1 MATLLHIKSSIFG
14 NDGQSSQLAEKLISQ
29 WKAKNPQ
36 GNVVVRDLIA
46 ENIPHLDAAVMTA
59 LSTAA
64 ADRNP
69 EQSAIVERSDQLI
82 AELREADEVI
92 MGVPMYNFGVPTQM
106 KAYFDLIARAGVTF
120 KYTEQGPVGLIE
132 TKPVYL
138 LATRGGLYRDN
149 GQDFQIPFVQQF
161 LGFIGLHDSQ
171 VIYAEGL
178 SMGEMAQASL
188 QKANQENCCNP
199 LIT

>member
-14 NDGQSSQLAEKLISQ
+14 NDGQSSQLAETLISQ
-29 WKAKNPQ
+29 WKAKYPQ

-46 ENIPHLDAAVMTA
+46 ERIPHLDVEVIKA
-59 LSTAA
+59 LSTVE
-64 ADRNP
+64 ADRNS
-69 EQSAIVERSDQLI
+69 EQAAIVERSDQLI

-92 MGVPMYNFGVPTQM
+92 IGVPMYNFGVPTQM

-132 TKPVYL
+132 SKPVYL
-138 LATRGGLYRDN
+138 LATRGGLYRDS

-161 LGFIGLHDSQ
+161 LGFIGLHSSQ
-171 VIYAEGL
+171 VVYAEGL
-178 SMGEMAQASL
+178 SKGEAAQASL
-188 QKANQENCCNP
+188 QQANQE
-199 LIT
+199 IAAIY